1 METAAGLEQ
10 KETRNKLLHCVGV
23 CVQLNRDWT
32 WKEKKKK
39 KKPTAKTGLLFFFP
53 GESQEIRCTFQTTQS
68 RTDERGRKQEAAQT
82 GVNFQAKQDR
92 IMN

>member
-1 METAAGLEQ
+1 M
-10 KETRNKLLHCVGV
+10 KR
-23 CVQLNRDWT
+23 
-32 WKEKKKK
+32 KKKK

-68 RTDERGRKQEAAQT
+68 RTDERGREQEAAQT